1 MHPENKM
8 MRREKTEAEVMC
20 FISTSFFPIFCL
32 LLNDQSN
39 YYDTLFYQF
48 VKPLSGAN
56 MLML

>member
-1 MHPENKM
+1 M